1 MDQPSEERRC
11 VDLDGRKACVSL
23 ENDFWECIEQIASQ
37 RGTTIDRLVAEVV
50 GDTEREHLS
59 GVLRVFVLAHYRE
72 YFGLM
77 TTDVSY
83 AAVAEDGLP
92 YSMAEKRKIH

>member
-1 MDQPSEERRC
+1 MDQPSEKQRC
-11 VDLDGRKACVSL
+11 VKLDGRKARVSL

-37 RGTTIDRLVAEVV
+37 RGTTIDRLVAQVV
-50 GDTEREHLS
+50 GDAEKEDLS
-59 GVLRVFVLAHYRE
+59 GVLRVFVLAHYRH

-77 TTDVSY
+77 TADVSY

-92 YSMAEKRKIH
+92 YSMTEKRKIH